1 MGGPKAPDV
10 PNASGDLRK
19 TLRFMRDSG
28 AQKAYR
34 LADQWNPKFQDLGW
48 DRIDTGAGAL
58 NNISQSMWDQMP
70 GLTPDEMGALK
81 AQYMGGLANS
91 GLVDSDFG
99 LAQMAAG
106 IGQADLSKRQQ
117 NFGHAM
123 NTLGLSPG
131 MAFGPPDVQQL
142 FDAQRGY
149 SQARTQAE
157 WQQRQQ
163 NSQRNSMYGAGAGT
177 LAGAAAGSMIFP
189 GVGTLIGAGIG
200 AGVGGAIGGSQY

>member
-1 MGGPKAPDV
+1 MGGPNAPDV
-10 PNASGDLRK
+10 PNATGDLRK
-19 TLRFMRDSG
+19 TLRFMRQGG
-28 AQKAYR
+28 ADKAFK
-34 LADQWNPKFQDLGW
+34 LSNQWNPKFQDLGW
-48 DRIDTGAGAL
+48 DRIDTSTPRL
-58 NNISQSMWDQMP
+58 NDISQSMWDQMP
-70 GLTPDEMGALK
+70 GLNADETSALR
-81 AQYMGGLANS
+81 AQYMGGLAER

-123 NTLGLSPG
+123 TTLGLSPG
-131 MAFGPPDVQQL
+131 AAFGPPDVQQL

-149 SQARTQAE
+149 SQARTAAE

-163 NSQRNSMYGAGAGT
+163 NSQRNSMYGAGGGA
-177 LAGAAAGSMIFP
+177 LAGAIGGSMIFP